1 MKEKNHIIKSNNLI
15 DCSYKLTLSEQRL
28 INLACKKLKPK
39 FIDKNISMDEMIT
52 LVKANVF
59 EPIEITVPEYKKEF
73 KVRSN
78 NIYNEMTSVADS
90 LFERKIV
97 YYDDR
102 GVLTKKRWVITSRFD
117 DSSKKVSL
125 QFHPDL
131 IMDLLV
137 FRGKYTK
144 LNYSFLTSIKN
155 SYTGRIYEL
164 LRQYLALKKRV
175 FDLND
180 LRFKLNLLDGEYP
193 NYANLKQKIL
203 TPSVKWIN
211 ENSDINI
218 DFTEI
223 KKGRKVVGIHFS
235 INPSEDNSPKSVMQQ
250 LSMEDMQIDYNSVYT
265 KIKNIIG
272 MDITGQEVDS
282 ICQSAIDGIA
292 NNKITDVK
300 SMDYISTQWNNV
312 LKYSKNNKVENKI
325 GCLIKALRDNWETP
339 KSVINKNNKT
349 LKFNNFEARD
359 IYNDKEA
366 MNDLERALLGWNDEV
381 AITKED

>member
-1 MKEKNHIIKSNNLI
+1 MKEKNHIMKSNNLI

-39 FIDKNISMDEMIT
+39 FIDKNISMDEMIA
-52 LVKANVF
+52 LVKTNAF

-73 KVRSN
+73 KVKSN
-78 NIYNEMTSVADS
+78 NIYSEMRSVADS

-97 YYDDR
+97 YYDDK

-117 DSSKKVSL
+117 DSSKRVSL

-164 LRQYLALKKRV
+164 LRQYLTLKKRV

-180 LRFKLNLLDGEYP
+180 FRFKLNLLDGEYP

-223 KKGRKVVGIHFS
+223 KKGRKVVGIHFVIS
-235 INPSEDNSPKSVMQQ
+235 PNEDNSPKLVMRQ
-250 LSMEDMQIDYNSVYT
+250 LSIEDMQMDYNSVYT
-265 KIKNIIG
+265 KIKNIVG

-282 ICQSAIDGIA
+282 ICQSAIDGMA

-312 LKYSKNNKVENKI
+312 LNYAKNNRVENKI

-339 KSVINKNNKT
+339 KLVTNKNR
-349 LKFNNFEARD
+349 LKFNNFDARG
-359 IYNDKEA
+359 IYDDEESINHIIETLTDWG
-366 MNDLERALLGWNDEV
+366 DDEV
-381 AITKED
+381 AATEDE